1 MDDLSRLQIFGMG
14 SFYFSSGEGLKRVVP
29 VGWSHLLMGDAELI
43 MDLIFSWP
51 RHSWGNL
58 SKSRGP
64 VRV

>member
-1 MDDLSRLQIFGMG
+1 MDDLSRLQSLGMG

-29 VGWSHLLMGDAELI
+29 VGKSHLLMGYAELI
-43 MDLIFSWP
+43 MDLILRWP

-58 SKSRGP
+58 SKSRRP